1 MLVLSSSSE
10 VMRGSE
16 VTRGSDVTRGSEG
29 EAGTLMVEVR
39 ESLESPASEMVTSSQ
54 AGRAWRQQLGLLYEP
69 SALAGGI

>member
-16 VTRGSDVTRGSEG
+16 GKAR
-29 EAGTLMVEVR
+29 TLMVEVTK
-39 ESLESPASEMVTSSQ
+39 STESPALEMMTSFQ